1 MRGLSVGGDRSIHTA
16 LVHRADKESEH
27 SGQGWHHS
35 RDRAT
40 VKRKTITRG
49 LHSWKEESLSTH
61 RGPSPKGPGVDT
73 TGLESWELLFSWER
87 GRWAVGSQ
95 QRDTRQ
101 MGRRAGGLGDKAG
114 VVWEDVSRNVSFSL
128 SQEGRGSCPRG
139 PGNPDKSP
147 GSLWGDVR
155 PHALRATCLS
165 NIWAI
170 VIIKLRD
177 TGSQL
182 CAVWTGV
189 VWPGLYIKNSFHPAA
204 FPAAAAW
211 ELPKDRLK
219 LGVPEAPRD
228 SGLVDQD

>member
-1 MRGLSVGGDRSIHTA
+1 M
-16 LVHRADKESEH
+16 
-27 SGQGWHHS
+27 
-35 RDRAT
+35 
-40 VKRKTITRG
+40 
-49 LHSWKEESLSTH
+49 
-61 RGPSPKGPGVDT
+61 
-73 TGLESWELLFSWER
+73 
-87 GRWAVGSQ
+87 
-95 QRDTRQ
+95 RQ
-101 MGRRAGGLGDKAG
+101 MGRSAGGLGDKAG
-114 VVWEDVSRNVSFSL
+114 VVWEDFSRNMSFSL
-128 SQEGRGSCPRG
+128 SQEGRGVLPQRARQ
-139 PGNPDKSP
+139 PGQKS

-165 NIWAI
+165 NMWAI

-204 FPAAAAW
+204 FPPAAAW